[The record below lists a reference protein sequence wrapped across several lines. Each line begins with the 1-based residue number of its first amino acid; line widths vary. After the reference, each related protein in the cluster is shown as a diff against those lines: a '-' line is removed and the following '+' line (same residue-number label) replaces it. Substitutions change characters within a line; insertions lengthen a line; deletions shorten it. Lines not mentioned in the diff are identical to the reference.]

1 MRRIIYFSIEPRLPV
16 RAPISLFV
24 QDEKNELF
32 LSPHVRL
39 CGFPA
44 MAHIES
50 ESLAQQFAEA
60 CTPRLQKRYGSDTRL
75 EILSWEAM
83 GDKKLLERI
92 RRDTNII
99 RKRLDTGSLAP
110 NKAP

>member
-1 MRRIIYFSIEPRLPV
+1 MRRVTYFTIEPHLPV
-16 RAPISLFV
+16 RAPISLFI

-50 ESLAQQFAEA
+50 ESLAQRFAEA
-60 CTPRLQKRYGSDTRL
+60 CTPRLQKRYGNETTL
-75 EILSWEAM
+75 EVLSWEATE
-83 GDKKLLERI
+83 DKKLLERI
-92 RRDTNII
+92 RRDTDLI
-99 RKRLDTGSLAP
+99 RKRLDTGNLAP